1 MKKKICFISVIMK
14 NYAGSE
20 LVTLTEANWFKNNG
34 WDVDVFT
41 LEKGEPLLQEIN
53 SKINVYDLN
62 EVDKLSDEYD
72 IIIARQYPL
81 LDYLL
86 FTKKIKA
93 KKVYYEAVSYRIP
106 IDAFPL
112 YYKELTMVGVVSKR
126 IIDEFSNLGYDTS
139 EAYYFKNNATKE
151 YFESNVKLNEEVTNI
166 AIVSNHVKPEL
177 EEFAK
182 YAKDQG
188 KNVDIYGMNHKFVLI
203 NSEILSKY
211 DVVISVG
218 KTIFYTLAM
227 GIPSYTYDENISTG
241 YVDLDNYQLNLDHN
255 MAYALGSKIKSAQ
268 EIYEEIILNYSSIK
282 KQMQKLKEYANR
294 DFSFENIM
302 VDFLDKLEQ
311 KDDMDYD
318 KLYKKYKTLSYSSR
332 VFVEEM
338 FFAKQEINRWYEKSL
353 ELGQWYFKYN
363 DAIKS
368 LHQKEAELKSI
379 TNSKGYRLM
388 DKIRGLKNKLW
399 KK

>member
-1 MKKKICFISVIMK
+1 
-14 NYAGSE
+14 
-20 LVTLTEANWFKNNG
+20 
-34 WDVDVFT
+34 
-41 LEKGEPLLQEIN
+41 
-53 SKINVYDLN
+53 
-62 EVDKLSDEYD
+62 
-72 IIIARQYPL
+72 
-81 LDYLL
+81 
-86 FTKKIKA
+86 
-93 KKVYYEAVSYRIP
+93 
-106 IDAFPL
+106 
-112 YYKELTMVGVVSKR
+112 
-126 IIDEFSNLGYDTS
+126 
-139 EAYYFKNNATKE
+139 
-151 YFESNVKLNEEVTNI
+151 
-166 AIVSNHVKPEL
+166 
-177 EEFAK
+177 
-182 YAKDQG
+182 
-188 KNVDIYGMNHKFVLI
+188 
-203 NSEILSKY
+203 
-211 DVVISVG
+211 
-218 KTIFYTLAM
+218 
-227 GIPSYTYDENISTG
+227 
-241 YVDLDNYQLNLDHN
+241 